1 MSKSRIEGHEPG
13 IGKGDHA
20 GMPKD
25 VYMESYPKGARLPM
39 NEGIDDSMSEIDDVD
54 GRGEGKRSKYKSNQH

>member
-20 GMPKD
+20 GMPKE
-25 VYMESYPKGARLPM
+25 VYVGTYPKTRLPM
-39 NEGIDDSMSEIDDVD
+39 NEGIDDTMTRIDDVVS
-54 GRGEGKRSKYKSNQH
+54 RSEGKRSKYKSNQH